1 MAIYQQQCGDATSPA
16 YRLCLRPPWYAAGHR
31 FGGVM
36 DRRSFLKRTTV
47 VVGSSALTRALHADE
62 LTFADRAGEWEAF
75 RKQNFNLDW
84 NLVHMAGFFIASH
97 PRPVKDAIERHRRE
111 LDRNPF
117 DYIEQNIGNFE
128 RATRAAAAEY
138 LGANFDD
145 LAMTDSTTMG
155 LGTVYCG
162 LLLKT
167 GQEIL
172 STKHDHRATN
182 TALDFASERTGV
194 PVRRIALYDDP
205 AQASEDEIVA
215 RISRELTPRTR
226 IVAVTWVH
234 SSTGVKLPIG
244 KIADAL
250 AEHNRNRVEQDQALL
265 CVDGVHGF
273 GVEDI
278 KISDLRCD
286 FFMAGCHK
294 WILGPRGTG
303 LIWGSKRGWE
313 ATRPTIPSFDGIW
326 RGTDRT
332 TWPAVAHMTPGG
344 FHSFEHRWALPEAFR
359 LHQQLGKSRVAARI
373 HELNTQCKEGLAKM
387 QRVKLYTPKSDRLS
401 AGIICFDIDGM
412 KQTEV
417 VARLHA
423 RNIVASTTPYAVSYA
438 RLAPSLLTLPED
450 VDTTLREVRALAA

>member
-1 MAIYQQQCGDATSPA
+1 
-16 YRLCLRPPWYAAGHR
+16 
-31 FGGVM
+31 M
-36 DRRSFLKRTTV
+36 DRRSFLKRTAV
-47 VVGSSALTRALHADE
+47 VVGSSAVTRALHADK
-62 LTFADRAGEWEAF
+62 LTFADRTDEWEAF
-75 RKQNFNLDW
+75 RKQHFDLDW
-84 NLVHMAGFFIASH
+84 NLVQMAGFFIASH
-97 PRPVKDAIERHRRE
+97 PRPVKEAIERHRRE

-128 RATRAAAAEY
+128 RATRSSAAEY
-138 LGANFDD
+138 LGATTDD

-155 LGTVYCG
+155 LGIVYCG
-162 LLLKT
+162 LLLKV

-194 PVRRIALYDDP
+194 PVRRVALYDDP

-215 RISRELTPRTR
+215 RISRELTHRTR

-250 AEHNRNRVEQDQALL
+250 AEHNRNREEQEQALL

-273 GVEDI
+273 GVEDSE
-278 KISDLRCD
+278 ISDLRCD

-294 WILGPRGTG
+294 WIFGPRGTG
-303 LIWGSKRGWE
+303 LIWGSKRGW
-313 ATRPTIPSFDGIW
+313 AAARPTIPSFDGMW
-326 RGTDRT
+326 RGRDRT

-359 LHQQLGKSRVAARI
+359 LHQQLGKPRVAARI
-373 HELNTQCKEGLAKM
+373 HELNTQCKEELAKM

-423 RNIVASTTPYAVSYA
+423 RNIIASTTPYAVSYA
-438 RLAPSLLTLPED
+438 RLSPSLLTLPED
-450 VDTTLREVRALAA
+450 VETTLREVRALAA